1 MSIPV
6 KRTKLIMDKRGI
18 TYKEKTFEFPVKI
31 GRLRNYKGAFRN
43 VTVELYRRGNTYY
56 LNFYDRH
63 KGLVG
68 VAKISKLDAYNLV
81 RSRLSRLGYDDNKKM
96 SSNEFSK
103 LVSSLDIIF
112 IDQ

>member
-6 KRTKLIMDKRGI
+6 KRTKLIMDKRGV
-18 TYKEKTFEFPVKI
+18 THKEKTYEFPIKI
-31 GRLRNYKGAFRN
+31 GRLKNYKGAFRN
-43 VTVELYRRGNTYY
+43 VTVELYRKGNTYY
-56 LNFYDRH
+56 LNFYDKH

-81 RSRLSRLGYDDNKKM
+81 RSRLSRLGYDDNKQM
-96 SSNEFSK
+96 SAEKFAK
-103 LVSSLDIIF
+103 LVSSMDIIF